1 MIHVSVRN
9 QHFYMTGSADRTIKL
24 WEADLKNKSIVQ
36 TLAGHGGT
44 VNKLEEIIMINNRFF
59 L

>member
-1 MIHVSVRN
+1 MHACVRN
-9 QHFYMTGSADRTIKL
+9 QYFFITGSADRTIKI

-44 VNKLEEIIMINNRFF
+44 VIIR
-59 L
+59 LW

>member
-1 MIHVSVRN
+1 VLQATIRN
-9 QHFYMTGSADRTIKL
+9 QPFYITGSADRTIKI

-44 VNKLEEIIMINNRFF
+44 VLIE
-59 L
+59 